1 MSARTWD
8 IFLLAAALLCA
19 VGFALYYVRGVLDGD
34 RTLTR
39 VSAVGFFFLCAAA
52 VISFLRVLS

>member
-19 VGFALYYVRGVLDGD
+19 AGFAWYYVRGVLDGD
-34 RTLTR
+34 RAFAR
-39 VSAVGFFFLCAAA
+39 VAAAGFFFLCAAA
-52 VISFLRVLS
+52 AISLLRILS